1 MLVESNLF
9 FSAHVVLWLAKFI
22 YSEKATFW
30 YLLISKPKENFVAF
44 LENLNFTIIQY
55 QMKILDLGIRNQS
68 SFHDD
73 RIPFFS
79 VWLSEQKFK
88 KKNKNIFFS
97 SKLTLYFCFF
107 STLMDLFNAAIAKPD
122 FSSISPNLMETLS
135 IWK

>member
-30 YLLISKPKENFVAF
+30 YLLISKPKEIYVAS

-79 VWLSEQKFK
+79 VWLSEQKLK
-88 KKNKNIFFS
+88 KIKTFFS

-107 STLMDLFNAAIAKPD
+107 STLMDLFNAAIAKLD